1 MKVLM
6 IGMKQLAFVLCC
18 VMISA
23 LAATSLKAQETGF
36 DAFTEADIV
45 KVTSE
50 NAAAF
55 ERQFRNT
62 RWTGLG
68 MQGITDIDRIP
79 SMEVRARLQTVFG
92 DPTRQL
98 DDLAFESNF
107 RIAEAIQYE
116 YWFIID
122 EEIPL
127 MILDIDGPF
136 ARGLVYAVSVSY
148 IDLMPQIKRGLSG
161 LLMEP
166 STLAEYE
173 DVFFSPEREAWYEV
187 RFQGGEFS
195 YEEINMPPR
204 FRNSS
209 IDP

>member
-1 MKVLM
+1 MTGLKQCSAALLFLVMYFSLM
-6 IGMKQLAFVLCC
+6 VTA
-18 VMISA
+18 
-23 LAATSLKAQETGF
+23 KAQETEF
-36 DAFTEADIV
+36 DAFSEADIV
-45 KVTSE
+45 KVESE
-50 NAAAF
+50 NAAVF
-55 ERQFRNT
+55 QRRFRNT

-98 DDLAFESNF
+98 DDLAFEPNF

-122 EEIPL
+122 NEIPL

-136 ARGLVYAVSVSY
+136 TRGLVYAVSVSY
-148 IDLMPQIKRGLSG
+148 IDLMPQIKRRLSQ

-166 STLAEYE
+166 VKLEE
-173 DVFFSPEREAWYEV
+173 FNDIFFSPEREAWY
-187 RFQGGEFS
+187 RISFADGEFD
-195 YEEINMPPR
+195 YEEVPMPAR
-204 FRNSS
+204 FRNSPF
-209 IDP
+209 DF

>member
-1 MKVLM
+1 MTGLKHCSAVLLFLM
-6 IGMKQLAFVLCC
+6 VFFSLM
-18 VMISA
+18 MSA
-23 LAATSLKAQETGF
+23 KAQETEF
-36 DAFTEADIV
+36 DAFSEAEIV
-45 KVTSE
+45 KVNSE

-55 ERQFRNT
+55 QRRFRST

-98 DDLAFESNF
+98 DDLAFDPDF

-122 EEIPL
+122 DEIPL
-127 MILDIDGPF
+127 MLLDIDGPF

-148 IDLMPQIKRGLSG
+148 IDLMPQIKRRLSQ

-166 STLAEYE
+166 TNLA
-173 DVFFSPEREAWYEV
+173 DFNDIFFSPERDAWYNI
-187 RFQGGEFS
+187 RFNNGEFD
-195 YEEINMPPR
+195 YEEVQMPSR
-204 FRNSS
+204 FRNSPF
-209 IDP
+209 DF

>member
-1 MKVLM
+1 MTGL
-6 IGMKQLAFVLCC
+6 KQLWIVLCL
-18 VMISA
+18 M
-23 LAATSLKAQETGF
+23 SLCSLTAPGLHAQEADF
-36 DAFTEADIV
+36 DAFAQADIV
-45 KVTSE
+45 KISSE
-50 NAAAF
+50 DAAAF
-55 ERQFRNT
+55 QRQFRNT

-98 DDLAFESNF
+98 DDLAFNPDF

-116 YWFIID
+116 YWFVID
-122 EEIPL
+122 DEIPL

-148 IDLMPQIKRGLSG
+148 IDLMPQIKRRLSE

-166 STLAEYE
+166 ATLAEYE
-173 DVFFSPEREAWYEV
+173 DIFFSPERDAWYEV
-187 RFQGGEFS
+187 RFQNGEFS
-195 YEEINMPPR
+195 YEAIPMPAR
-204 FRNSS
+204 FRNSAAD
-209 IDP
+209 I

>member
-1 MKVLM
+1 MTGL
-6 IGMKQLAFVLCC
+6 KQLWIVLCL
-18 VMISA
+18 IS
-23 LAATSLKAQETGF
+23 LCSLTAPGLHAQETDF
-36 DAFTEADIV
+36 DAFAQADIV
-45 KVTSE
+45 KISSE
-50 NAAAF
+50 DAAAF
-55 ERQFRNT
+55 QREFRNT

-98 DDLAFESNF
+98 DDLAFNPDF

-116 YWFIID
+116 YWFVID
-122 EEIPL
+122 DEIPL

-148 IDLMPQIKRGLSG
+148 IDLMPQIKRRLSE

-166 STLAEYE
+166 ATLAEYE
-173 DVFFSPEREAWYEV
+173 DIFFSPERDAWYEV
-187 RFQGGEFS
+187 RFQNGEFS
-195 YEEINMPPR
+195 YEAVPMPAR
-204 FRNSS
+204 FRNSAAD
-209 IDP
+209 I

>member
-1 MKVLM
+1 M
-6 IGMKQLAFVLCC
+6 IATARQEILLCC
-18 VMISA
+18 MMMAA
-23 LAATSLKAQETGF
+23 LLVSPLYAQESGF
-36 DAFTEADIV
+36 DAFSEADIV
-45 KVTSE
+45 KINSE

-55 ERQFRNT
+55 QREFRST

-98 DDLAFESNF
+98 EDLAFDPDF

-116 YWFIID
+116 YWFVIND
-122 EEIPL
+122 EIPL

-148 IDLMPQIKRGLSG
+148 IDLMPQIKRRLSR

-166 STLAEYE
+166 SRLAEFE
-173 DVFFSPEREAWYEV
+173 DLFFSPERDTWYEV
-187 RFQGGEFS
+187 RFQDGEFG
-195 YEEINMPPR
+195 YEEIAMPAR
-204 FRNSS
+204 FRNSP
-209 IDP
+209 IDN